1 VRLLNRVISNIY
13 DDALRPLGIKVSQMN
28 ILVAAAKLGTA
39 RPAVVCDLLQLDAST
54 LSRNVERMVAG
65 GWLEIV
71 PDDDRRTQ
79 PFKVSTKGKRLIEQ
93 AFPAWQKAQQQATGL
108 LGTNGVDFLRETC
121 STLGKSRAKR

>member
-1 VRLLNRVISNIY
+1 
-13 DDALRPLGIKVSQMN
+13 
-28 ILVAAAKLGTA
+28 
-39 RPAVVCDLLQLDAST
+39 VVCDLLQLDAST